1 MGYPVFGRDSINPVW
16 KVAMNALIVCNGKS
30 PGKRL
35 LNKWTK
41 ECNLV
46 IAADGG
52 AKTLIKSGII
62 PDFIVGDMDSFEP
75 EIPHNLIIIH
85 DTDQETNDLE
95 KALTLAKKRGAKR
108 ALITGA
114 TGLRTDHTL
123 KNLSVLQ
130 KFSSKFRDLII
141 EDRYISFRVI
151 PKNFT
156 LEHIKSGTIIS
167 LFPMSGKVKG
177 IKTKGL
183 LYPLNDEELENG
195 KRDGSSN
202 EAISDTISIEYT
214 SGSLLLMISKK

>member
-1 MGYPVFGRDSINPVW
+1 
-16 KVAMNALIVCNGKS
+16 MNALIVCNGKS

-41 ECNLV
+41 ESNLI

-52 AKTLIKSGII
+52 ANILLNAGIL

-95 KALTLAKKRGAKR
+95 KALTLAKKRGAKKVVV
-108 ALITGA
+108 TGA

-130 KFSSKFRDLII
+130 KFSSTFREISI
-141 EDRYISFRVI
+141 EDRLTTFKII
-151 PKNFT
+151 PKKFS
-156 LEHIKSGTIIS
+156 LKRIKPGISIS

-177 IKTKGL
+177 IKTEGL
-183 LYPLNDEELENG
+183 LYPLKDEELENG

-202 EAISDTISIEYT
+202 EAVSDTISIEYT
-214 SGSLLLMISKK
+214 SGSMLVMISKK